1 MLPRKGGISLDI
13 SESVTAI
20 SGSDIDDQNI
30 KGFDKVGLLPNL
42 NLAMR
47 ADGYPNVSI
56 RGIGAFGLTQG
67 VGLHLDD
74 VQLFSDASS
83 RPVI

>member
-1 MLPRKGGISLDI
+1 MLI
-13 SESVTAI
+13 
-20 SGSDIDDQNI
+20 
-30 KGFDKVGLLPNL
+30 PNL

-67 VGLHLDD
+67 VGFYLDD

-83 RPVI
+83 RFEILTE